1 MLWVPQETRSHV
13 EGSFGGRPV
22 AVGSL
27 LMLGACAALGVRL
40 HHALPTAAERGHAVA
55 RRACAAC
62 HAVEA
67 AGVSPVPKAPA
78 FPSVEMRHTASLES
92 RVADLTRLGHYGMPP
107 VKLTPDDVRDVVT
120 YIASFE
126 GR

>member
-1 MLWVPQETRSHV
+1 MLKARSV
-13 EGSFGGRPV
+13 GALV
-22 AVGSL
+22 AVCSL
-27 LMLGACAALGVRL
+27 LMLGACAALGGRL
-40 HHALPTAAERGHAVA
+40 HHAPPTAAERGHAVA

-62 HAVEA
+62 HAIEA
-67 AGVSPVPKAPA
+67 AGVSPAPKAPA
-78 FPSVEMRHTASLES
+78 FASVEMRHTASLES

-107 VKLTPDDVRDVVT
+107 VKLSPDEVRELVA